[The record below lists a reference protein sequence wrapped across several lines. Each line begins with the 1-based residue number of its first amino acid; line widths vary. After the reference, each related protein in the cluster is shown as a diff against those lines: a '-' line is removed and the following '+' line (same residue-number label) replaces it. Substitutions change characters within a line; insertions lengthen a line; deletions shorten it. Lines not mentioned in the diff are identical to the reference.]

1 MAFGSI
7 LLSGCFKPRKIALLG
22 ALVLLSGCKSLTST
36 PAVTVDSGQAWAM
49 LPIENLSTTPLAGQK
64 AASLVETRL
73 RGRGVVN
80 LQSYSEPQP
89 ASLAALLDGGLQ
101 AREASQWA
109 RAAGFRY
116 AVTGVVSEWHY
127 KSGSDK
133 EPAVGL
139 TLKVVD
145 LPTGQVLWQAA
156 GSRTGWGYSNLSRIG
171 DKVVGDLIGRLKI
184 RRQSDPV
191 INVAQVSYPPT
202 QNNASAAFAASAA
215 TRGLTPSVPTD
226 DQDTSTEFKVP
237 STFASDEFAEEPD
250 FTDISK
256 APERLKIPGAEYR
269 PSSSAADLLIESL
282 ENTN

>member
-1 MAFGSI
+1 MAFSSI
-7 LLSGCFKPRKIALLG
+7 LLSGCSKPQKIALFG

-36 PAVTVDSGQAWAM
+36 PAVTVDSGQLWAM

-80 LQSYSEPQP
+80 LQTYHEPQP
-89 ASLAALLDGGLQ
+89 ASLAALLDGGSQ

-109 RAAGFRY
+109 RSAGFRY

-139 TLKVVD
+139 TLKVTD

-171 DKVVGDLIGRLKI
+171 DKVVADLIGRLKI
-184 RRQSDPV
+184 RRQSDPAV
-191 INVAQVSYPPT
+191 NVAQVTYPVSQTP
-202 QNNASAAFAASAA
+202 ASAAVAANK
-215 TRGLTPSVPTD
+215 GLTPSAATLKSK
-226 DQDTSTEFKVP
+226 TSAKSSPYV
-237 STFASDEFAEEPD
+237 SDELTGDSERVDPNVL
-250 FTDISK
+250 SQ
-256 APERLKIPGAEYR
+256 RLKIPGAEYR
-269 PSSSAADLLIESL
+269 PSAGAADLLIESL
-282 ENTN
+282 EFSN